1 MTNNVTADPK
11 IIHTI
16 IVIARG
22 LHIGSQT
29 IEINHKNVVNVVNII
44 GCNLALP
51 ASCMATAFGIHFSI
65 FLFALSN
72 STIASFTIIQV
83 RAMNQI
89 PNINPND
96 CPVIRSPMSPPNSPI
111 ATLNS
116 IITGCV

>member
-51 ASCMATAFGIHFSI
+51 ASLMASVLFIHFSI
-65 FLFALSN
+65 LLLVLSIK
-72 STIASFTIIQV
+72 TIASFTIIPV
-83 RAMNQI
+83 RAINHI
-89 PNINPND
+89 PNI
-96 CPVIRSPMSPPNSPI
+96 R
-111 ATLNS
+111 L
-116 IITGCV
+116 